1 MNWPWKRTDE
11 VQSLRA
17 ALAVKDAELG
27 RARSQLADAKVEL
40 EKAKNWHR
48 VLIDEKEQWRRRAL
62 GLK

>member
-1 MNWPWKRTDE
+1 
-11 VQSLRA
+11 
-17 ALAVKDAELG
+17 
-27 RARSQLADAKVEL
+27 LADAKVEL